1 MINVPEKIF
10 DRNFE
15 EVDVGVSTFSFYK
28 KDEIED
34 AQIGFRYDNNK
45 KEIKGWKG
53 KEYVVIGNDSAL
65 GDPIIAKVDEKEL
78 PIYSMFHDD
87 WSSFEKVAESFEQ
100 YIGILE
106 MIDKTDL
113 HRRDKIIDLLDDIEE
128 IVPENSYYYWEDLI
142 NSAFDFFA
150 DVYEE

>member
-78 PIYSMFHDD
+78 TIYSMFHDD
-87 WSSFEKVAESFEQ
+87 WNSFEKVAESFEQ

-128 IVPENSYYYWEDLI
+128 IVPENSYFYWKDLI

>member
-10 DRNFE
+10 NRNFE
-15 EVDVGVSTFSFYK
+15 EVDFGLSTLSFYK

-34 AQIGFRYDNNK
+34 AQIGFRYDNEKN
-45 KEIKGWKG
+45 EIKQWKG

-65 GDPIIAKVDEKEL
+65 GDPIIAKVDETEI

-87 WSSFEKVAESFEQ
+87 WNSFEMVAESFEQ
-100 YIGILE
+100 YMGILE
-106 MIDKTDL
+106 MIEKTDL
-113 HRRDKIIDLLDDIEE
+113 HRRDKIIDLLDEIEE

>member
-15 EVDVGVSTFSFYK
+15 EVDVGVSTLSFYK

-45 KEIKGWKG
+45 KEIKKWKG

-65 GDPIIAKVDEKEL
+65 GDPIIAKVDEKDI

-106 MIDKTDL
+106 MIEKTDL

-128 IVPENSYYYWEDLI
+128 IVPEASYYYWKDLI